1 MTQVTRESLKAKLAA
16 VFTTQTEGAEQI
28 SFSVNALAQMNAIV
42 ERMKEESHF
51 DESQITQDDLNVA
64 DQIINHFTP
73 KAITGQVENGV
84 LLPISD
90 AEYLEAINTIKQ
102 EGELMEFFVVL
113 PVVLVAEVA
122 NEVKA
127 FYR

>member
-16 VFTTQTEGAEQI
+16 VFTTQVEGTEQI